1 MLNEELAI
9 ATIKEVRRQAAK
21 SRRSEK
27 AQRQAE
33 RPRDNLFVRSI
44 QYLPLP
50 SFRTASAL

>member
-9 ATIKEVRRQAAK
+9 ATMKEVKRLAAK
-21 SRRSEK
+21 SHRSEK

-33 RPRDNLFVRSI
+33 RPRSNLFARSI
-44 QYLPLP
+44 RYLPLP